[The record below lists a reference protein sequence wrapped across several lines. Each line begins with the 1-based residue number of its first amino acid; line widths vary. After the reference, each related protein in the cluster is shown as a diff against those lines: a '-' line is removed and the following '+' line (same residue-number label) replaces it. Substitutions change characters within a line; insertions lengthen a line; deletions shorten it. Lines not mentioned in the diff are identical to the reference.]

1 MHNKFKW
8 LQLFADGTGEGGAA
22 DSGVTS
28 PAAAGQDTGVNASAV
43 AGQTEQQPTQ
53 ADRLRELGVPESKLK
68 RAKYSQ
74 KAAPQKQQ
82 ETTAQAAAATTQE
95 VTEEAKDTAKR
106 LSWDEIMADPE
117 YNGEMQKV
125 VKAAKEKLKTSA
137 EGLEKLAPA
146 IQLIAKKYGVDAS
159 DYDAVSKAVVDDD
172 AYYEERA
179 MELGVTTDVAKQ
191 LDKSEKMMRAA
202 EEQQQKFINEQK
214 LMEHIGKL
222 NRQAIELQQ
231 KYPDF
236 NLGKELN
243 NPTFARLTAPDL
255 NLPLEDAYE
264 LVHRE
269 EIKENIRQ
277 AALKASIQQVSNA
290 VQSNKNRP
298 NDGVSKSSNAS
309 VQTFNYQNAT
319 KAQREALKA
328 RIRSGEKIFPGQL

>member
-43 AGQTEQQPTQ
+43 AGQTVEPTQ

-82 ETTAQAAAATTQE
+82 ETASQAAAAGTQE

-137 EGLEKLAPA
+137 EALEKLAPA

-298 NDGVSKSSNAS
+298 NDSVSKSSNAS

>member
-22 DSGVTS
+22 ESGVTS

-43 AGQTEQQPTQ
+43 AGQTVEPTQ

-82 ETTAQAAAATTQE
+82 ETTAQAAAAETQE

-137 EGLEKLAPA
+137 EALEKLSPA

>member
-43 AGQTEQQPTQ
+43 AGQTVEPTQ

-82 ETTAQAAAATTQE
+82 ETASQAAAAGTQE

-172 AYYEERA
+172 EYYEERA

-191 LDKSEKMMRAA
+191 LDKSEKMMQAA

>member
-43 AGQTEQQPTQ
+43 AGQTVEPTQ

-82 ETTAQAAAATTQE
+82 ETASQAAAAGTQE

-137 EGLEKLAPA
+137 EALEKLAPA

-191 LDKSEKMMRAA
+191 LDKSEKMLRAA

>member
-1 MHNKFKW
+1 
-8 LQLFADGTGEGGAA
+8 
-22 DSGVTS
+22 
-28 PAAAGQDTGVNASAV
+28 
-43 AGQTEQQPTQ
+43 
-53 ADRLRELGVPESKLK
+53 
-68 RAKYSQ
+68 
-74 KAAPQKQQ
+74 
-82 ETTAQAAAATTQE
+82 
-95 VTEEAKDTAKR
+95 
-106 LSWDEIMADPE
+106 MADPE

>member
-1 MHNKFKW
+1 
-8 LQLFADGTGEGGAA
+8 
-22 DSGVTS
+22 
-28 PAAAGQDTGVNASAV
+28 
-43 AGQTEQQPTQ
+43 
-53 ADRLRELGVPESKLK
+53 
-68 RAKYSQ
+68 
-74 KAAPQKQQ
+74 
-82 ETTAQAAAATTQE
+82 
-95 VTEEAKDTAKR
+95 
-106 LSWDEIMADPE
+106 
-117 YNGEMQKV
+117 
-125 VKAAKEKLKTSA
+125 
-137 EGLEKLAPA
+137 
-146 IQLIAKKYGVDAS
+146 
-159 DYDAVSKAVVDDD
+159 
-172 AYYEERA
+172 

-191 LDKSEKMMRAA
+191 LDKSEKMLRAA

-255 NLPLEDAYE
+255 NIPLEDAYE

>member
-43 AGQTEQQPTQ
+43 AGQTVEPTQ

-82 ETTAQAAAATTQE
+82 ETASQAAAAGTQE

-117 YNGEMQKV
+117 YTGEMQKV

-146 IQLIAKKYGVDAS
+146 IQLIAKKYGVDAG
-159 DYDAVSKAVVDDD
+159 DYEAISKAVVDDD

>member
-22 DSGVTS
+22 DSGVIS

-43 AGQTEQQPTQ
+43 AGQTVEPTQ

-82 ETTAQAAAATTQE
+82 QTTAQAAAAETQE
-95 VTEEAKDTAKR
+95 VTEETKDTAKR

-146 IQLIAKKYGVDAS
+146 IQLIAKKYGVDAG
-159 DYDAVSKAVVDDD
+159 DYEAISKAVVDDD

>member
-28 PAAAGQDTGVNASAV
+28 PAAAGQDTGVNVSAV
-43 AGQTEQQPTQ
+43 AGQTVEPTQ

-82 ETTAQAAAATTQE
+82 ETASQAAAAETQE

-179 MELGVTTDVAKQ
+179 MELGVTADVAKQ

>member
-22 DSGVTS
+22 ESGVTS

-43 AGQTEQQPTQ
+43 AGQTVEPTQ

-74 KAAPQKQQ
+74 KAAPQRQQ
-82 ETTAQAAAATTQE
+82 ETTAQAAAAETQE
-95 VTEEAKDTAKR
+95 VTEETKGTAKR

-146 IQLIAKKYGVDAS
+146 IQLIAKKYGVDAG
-159 DYDAVSKAVVDDD
+159 DYEAISKAVVDDD

>member
-22 DSGVTS
+22 GSGVTS
-28 PAAAGQDTGVNASAV
+28 PADAGQDTGVNASAV
-43 AGQTEQQPTQ
+43 AGQTVEPTQ

-82 ETTAQAAAATTQE
+82 ETTAQAAAAGTQE
-95 VTEEAKDTAKR
+95 VTEETKDTAKR

-137 EGLEKLAPA
+137 EGLEKLTPA

-159 DYDAVSKAVVDDD
+159 DYDAVSKAIVDDD

>member
-22 DSGVTS
+22 GSGVTS

-43 AGQTEQQPTQ
+43 AGQTVEPTQ

-74 KAAPQKQQ
+74 KAAPQRQQ
-82 ETTAQAAAATTQE
+82 ETTAQDAAAETQE
-95 VTEEAKDTAKR
+95 ATEETKDTAKR

-159 DYDAVSKAVVDDD
+159 DYDAISKAVVDDD

>member
-43 AGQTEQQPTQ
+43 AGQTVEPTQ

-82 ETTAQAAAATTQE
+82 ETASQAAAAGTQE
-95 VTEEAKDTAKR
+95 VTEETKDTAKR

-137 EGLEKLAPA
+137 EALEKLAPA

>member
-8 LQLFADGTGEGGAA
+8 LQLFADGTGEGGAV

-43 AGQTEQQPTQ
+43 AGQTVEPTQ

-82 ETTAQAAAATTQE
+82 ETASQAAAAGTQE

-137 EGLEKLAPA
+137 EGLEKLTPA
-146 IQLIAKKYGVDAS
+146 IQLIAKKYGVDAT

-309 VQTFNYQNAT
+309 VQTFNYQNTT

>member
-8 LQLFADGTGEGGAA
+8 LQLFADGTGDGGAA

-43 AGQTEQQPTQ
+43 AGQTVEPTQ

-74 KAAPQKQQ
+74 NAAPQRQQ
-82 ETTAQAAAATTQE
+82 ETTAQAAAAETQE
-95 VTEEAKDTAKR
+95 VTEETKDTAKR

-146 IQLIAKKYGVDAS
+146 IQLIAKKYGVDAG
-159 DYDAVSKAVVDDD
+159 DYEAISKAVVDDD

-236 NLGKELN
+236 NLSKELN

>member
-28 PAAAGQDTGVNASAV
+28 PADAGQDTGVNASAV
-43 AGQTEQQPTQ
+43 AGQTVEPTQ

-68 RAKYSQ
+68 RAKYSR

>member
-22 DSGVTS
+22 VSGVTS

-43 AGQTEQQPTQ
+43 AGQTVEPTQ

-82 ETTAQAAAATTQE
+82 ETTAQAAAAETQE
-95 VTEEAKDTAKR
+95 VTEETKDTAKR

-117 YNGEMQKV
+117 YNVEMQKV

-191 LDKSEKMMRAA
+191 LDKSEKMMQAA

>member
-28 PAAAGQDTGVNASAV
+28 PAAAGQDTGVNASV
-43 AGQTEQQPTQ
+43 AARQTEQPTQ

-82 ETTAQAAAATTQE
+82 ETTAQAAAAETQE
-95 VTEEAKDTAKR
+95 VTEETKDTAKR

-146 IQLIAKKYGVDAS
+146 IQLIAKKYGVDAG
-159 DYDAVSKAVVDDD
+159 DYEAISKAVVDDD

>member
-28 PAAAGQDTGVNASAV
+28 PAAAGQDTGVNTSAV
-43 AGQTEQQPTQ
+43 AGQTEQPTQ

-74 KAAPQKQQ
+74 KAAPQMQQ
-82 ETTAQAAAATTQE
+82 ETTAQAAAATQE

-137 EGLEKLAPA
+137 EGLEKLTPA
-146 IQLIAKKYGVDAS
+146 IQLIAKKYGVDAG
-159 DYDAVSKAVVDDD
+159 DYEAISKAVVDDD

-202 EEQQQKFINEQK
+202 EEQQKFINEQK

>member
-43 AGQTEQQPTQ
+43 AGQTVEPTQ

-82 ETTAQAAAATTQE
+82 ETASQAAAAGTQE

-137 EGLEKLAPA
+137 DALEKLAPA

>member
-43 AGQTEQQPTQ
+43 AGQTVEPTQ

-82 ETTAQAAAATTQE
+82 ETASQAAAAGTQE

-137 EGLEKLAPA
+137 EALEKLAPA

>member
-43 AGQTEQQPTQ
+43 AGQTVEPTQ

-82 ETTAQAAAATTQE
+82 ETAAQAAAAETQE

>member
-43 AGQTEQQPTQ
+43 AGQTVEPTQ

-82 ETTAQAAAATTQE
+82 ETASQAAAAETQE

-137 EGLEKLAPA
+137 EALEKLAPA

>member
-8 LQLFADGTGEGGAA
+8 LQLFADGTGDGGAA

-43 AGQTEQQPTQ
+43 AGQTVEPTQ

-82 ETTAQAAAATTQE
+82 ETASQAAAAETQE

-137 EGLEKLAPA
+137 EALEKLAPA

>member
-43 AGQTEQQPTQ
+43 AGQTVEPTQ

-82 ETTAQAAAATTQE
+82 ETASQAAAAGTQE

-137 EGLEKLAPA
+137 EALEKLAPA

-298 NDGVSKSSNAS
+298 NNGVSKSSNAS

>member
-22 DSGVTS
+22 VSGVTS

-43 AGQTEQQPTQ
+43 AGQTVEPTQ

-82 ETTAQAAAATTQE
+82 ETAAQAAAAETQE

-202 EEQQQKFINEQK
+202 EEQQKKFINEQK

>member
-22 DSGVTS
+22 GSGVTS
-28 PAAAGQDTGVNASAV
+28 PADAGQDTGVNASAV
-43 AGQTEQQPTQ
+43 AGQTVEPTQ

-82 ETTAQAAAATTQE
+82 ETTAQAAAAGTQE
-95 VTEEAKDTAKR
+95 VTEETKGTAKR

-137 EGLEKLAPA
+137 EGLEKLTPA

-159 DYDAVSKAVVDDD
+159 DYDAVSKAIVDDD

>member
-1 MHNKFKW
+1 MQKKFKW
-8 LQLFADGTGEGGAA
+8 LQLFADGTGESGAA

-28 PAAAGQDTGVNASAV
+28 PAAAGQETGVNASAV
-43 AGQTEQQPTQ
+43 AGQTEQPTQ

-82 ETTAQAAAATTQE
+82 ETTAQAAAATQE

-137 EGLEKLAPA
+137 EGLEKLSPA
-146 IQLIAKKYGVDAS
+146 IQLIAKKYGVDAG
-159 DYDAVSKAVVDDD
+159 DYEAISKAVVDDD

-328 RIRSGEKIFPGQL
+328 RIRSGERIFPGQL

>member
-8 LQLFADGTGEGGAA
+8 LQLFADGTGDGGAA

-43 AGQTEQQPTQ
+43 AGQTVEPTQ

-74 KAAPQKQQ
+74 KAAPQRQQ
-82 ETTAQAAAATTQE
+82 ETTAQAAAAETQE
-95 VTEEAKDTAKR
+95 VTEETKDTAKR

-137 EGLEKLAPA
+137 EALEKLAPA

>member
-22 DSGVTS
+22 GSAVTS

-43 AGQTEQQPTQ
+43 AGQTVEPTQ

-82 ETTAQAAAATTQE
+82 ETTAQAAAAKTQE
-95 VTEEAKDTAKR
+95 VTEETKDTAKR

-137 EGLEKLAPA
+137 EALEKLAPA

>member
-43 AGQTEQQPTQ
+43 AGQTVEPTQ

-82 ETTAQAAAATTQE
+82 ETASQAAAAETQE

-117 YNGEMQKV
+117 YNGEMRKV

>member
-28 PAAAGQDTGVNASAV
+28 PAAAGQETGVNASAV
-43 AGQTEQQPTQ
+43 AGQTVEPTQ

-82 ETTAQAAAATTQE
+82 ETTAQAAAAETQE

-117 YNGEMQKV
+117 YNAEMQKV

>member
-43 AGQTEQQPTQ
+43 AGQTVEPTQ

-82 ETTAQAAAATTQE
+82 ETASQAAAAETQE

-117 YNGEMQKV
+117 YNREMQKV

>member
-28 PAAAGQDTGVNASAV
+28 PADAGQDTGVNASAV
-43 AGQTEQQPTQ
+43 AGQTVEPTQ

-74 KAAPQKQQ
+74 KAAPQKQR
-82 ETTAQAAAATTQE
+82 ETASQAAAAETQE

-290 VQSNKNRP
+290 VQSNKSRP

>member
-43 AGQTEQQPTQ
+43 AGQTVEPTQ

-82 ETTAQAAAATTQE
+82 KTAAQAAAAETQE

>member
-43 AGQTEQQPTQ
+43 AGQTVEPTQ

-82 ETTAQAAAATTQE
+82 ETTAQAAAAETQE
-95 VTEEAKDTAKR
+95 VTEETKDTAKR

-137 EGLEKLAPA
+137 EGLEKLTPA

>member
-82 ETTAQAAAATTQE
+82 ETTAQAAAATQE

-117 YNGEMQKV
+117 YNVEMQKV

-146 IQLIAKKYGVDAS
+146 IQLIAKKYGVDAG
-159 DYDAVSKAVVDDD
+159 DYEAISKAVVDDD

-236 NLGKELN
+236 NLAKELN

-328 RIRSGEKIFPGQL
+328 RIRSGERIFPGQL